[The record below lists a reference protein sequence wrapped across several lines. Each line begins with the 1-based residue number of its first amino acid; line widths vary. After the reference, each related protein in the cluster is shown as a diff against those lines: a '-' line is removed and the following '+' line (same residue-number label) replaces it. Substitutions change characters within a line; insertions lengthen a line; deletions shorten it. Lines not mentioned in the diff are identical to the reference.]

1 MRTEIEMENGRK
13 REEHIR
19 IDLQGLCGEC
29 NLNWFSYQECGNC
42 KEVLVNC
49 QCKKEKRAPRTVYFI
64 HENGLTT
71 GAKYLRKQEMAENVL
86 AFSIHRLVPRNR
98 HNSFIAWAGVRGAR
112 ILTTMS
118 EEARNEVRRAKAALE
133 AMKEASAAGEV
144 VAVTEVAS

>member
-13 REEHIR
+13 KEEFIR
-19 IDLQGLCGEC
+19 IDLPGLCGEC

-42 KEVLVNC
+42 KEVLTNC
-49 QCKKEKRAPRTVYFI
+49 LCKKEKRAPRTVYFI
-64 HENGLTT
+64 HEHGFTT

-98 HNSFIAWAGVRGAR
+98 QNSFITWVGVRGAR

-118 EEARNEVRRAKAALE
+118 EAARNEVRRAKAALE
-133 AMKEASAAGEV
+133 AMKEASASGEIVTV
-144 VAVTEVAS
+144 VEVAS